1 MASYEKTYPH
11 RRLTIP
17 ALHNAAGEFFRLTG
31 PTPLQA
37 YKFSDGPTTIGFDK
51 LGDVSPDVARYPH
64 ISVIITG
71 ADNNDLTIMGLA
83 NFLNVSITGK
93 SDIVNSMA
101 AKLDSLLN
109 TPDCWT
115 ADPIIFIGHG
125 RAPDWK
131 QLRDHL
137 RDEQRF
143 TVEFFESEPR
153 AGQSIRDVLAAMK
166 AKTGCAILIYAREDE
181 LKDGTWRP
189 RANVIHECGFF
200 AAGLEAGRT
209 IVVREEGVEIPT
221 NQAGEVYIPYPTNS
235 IATAFGTVVATI
247 RQLVPRA

>member
-1 MASYEKTYPH
+1 MASYARTYPH

-17 ALHNAAGEFFRLTG
+17 ALHSAVAEFLRLTG
-31 PTPLQA
+31 PTPLQT
-37 YKFSDGPTTIGFDK
+37 YKFSDGRTTIGFDK

-64 ISVIITG
+64 ISVLITG
-71 ADNNDLTIMGLA
+71 ADNHDLTIMGLA
-83 NFLNVSITGK
+83 NSLNVSITGK
-93 SDIVNSMA
+93 PDIVNSMA

-109 TPDCWT
+109 APDCWT

-153 AGQSIRDVLAAMK
+153 AGQSIRDVLDAMK

-189 RANVIHECGFF
+189 RPNVVHECGFF
-200 AAGLEAGRT
+200 GAGLEAGRT
-209 IVVREEGVEIPT
+209 IVLREEGVELPT
-221 NQAGEVYIPYPTNS
+221 NQAGEVYIPYPTGS
-235 IATAFGTVVATI
+235 IAAVFGTVVATI